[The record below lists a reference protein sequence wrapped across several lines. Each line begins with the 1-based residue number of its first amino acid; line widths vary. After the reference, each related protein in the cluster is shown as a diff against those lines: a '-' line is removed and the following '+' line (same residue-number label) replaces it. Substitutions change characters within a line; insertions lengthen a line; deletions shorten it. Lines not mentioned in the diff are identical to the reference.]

1 MNRRLYRS
9 TTDSILGGVAAG
21 VADYLDADP
30 SIVRIIWAVLGVATG
45 GIFVV
50 LYVVMW
56 IVVPEGEPA
65 AMEPGAPGAAPTGGA
80 ADGGPAS
87 PGSAEPGSAA
97 PSGPAHSAPAHSAP
111 IAPTAPRH
119 ARRRGS
125 GNGGLVFGLILI
137 GIGAYFLVRQYVSIN
152 MDRLWPIGLVLLGV
166 LLLVVAMRRSP
177 E

>member
-9 TTDSILGGVAAG
+9 TTDSILGGVAGG

-30 SIVRIIWAVLGVATG
+30 AIVRIVWAILAVVTG

-56 IVVPEGEPA
+56 IVVPEGEQPAMTAGAAEAPA
-65 AMEPGAPGAAPTGGA
+65 AESAGG
-80 ADGGPAS
+80 GSVAS
-87 PGSAEPGSAA
+87 GTAEPGS
-97 PSGPAHSAPAHSAP
+97 PAHSAP
-111 IAPTAPRH
+111 IAPTGTPAARH
-119 ARRRGS
+119 VRRRGS
-125 GNGGLVFGLILI
+125 GNGGLIFGLILI

>member
-30 SIVRIIWAVLGVATG
+30 SIVRIVWAVLAVVTG

-56 IVVPEGEPA
+56 IVVPEGEQPA
-65 AMEPGAPGAAPTGGA
+65 AVAGTIPTGEAAGGGESAGAGAGAPDAA
-80 ADGGPAS
+80 
-87 PGSAEPGSAA
+87 
-97 PSGPAHSAPAHSAP
+97 AHSAP
-111 IAPTAPRH
+111 IAPTGGTTARH
-119 ARRRGS
+119 VRRRGS
-125 GNGGLVFGLILI
+125 GNGGLIFGLILI

>member
-65 AMEPGAPGAAPTGGA
+65 AMEPGAP
-80 ADGGPAS
+80 DGGPAS

-97 PSGPAHSAPAHSAP
+97 PGAPAHSAP
-111 IAPTAPRH
+111 IAPTAARRV
-119 ARRRGS
+119 RRRGS
-125 GNGGLVFGLILI
+125 SNGGLVFGLILI

>member
-9 TTDSILGGVAAG
+9 TTDSILGGVAGG

-30 SIVRIIWAVLGVATG
+30 SIVRIIWAILAVVTG

-56 IVVPEGEPA
+56 IVVPEGEHA
-65 AMEPGAPGAAPTGGA
+65 TATTGT
-80 ADGGPAS
+80 ADGSAS
-87 PGSAEPGSAA
+87 DATGAG
-97 PSGPAHSAPAHSAP
+97 SAPAPGGPMAP
-111 IAPTAPRH
+111 APTHR
-119 ARRRGS
+119 ARRHGS
-125 GNGGLVFGLILI
+125 GNGGLIFGLILI
-137 GIGAYFLVRQYVSIN
+137 GVGAYFLVRQYVAIN
-152 MDRLWPIGLVLLGV
+152 TDRLWPIGLVLLGV